1 MLRIRPQGHLP
12 RGHLGP
18 SLSSALTSLS
28 VACSSPAEVGGERS
42 KAQLDPGEQRDG
54 CGWRVGWGHSWEAEH
69 HLRGALELP
78 SSAVCPRV
86 WLPLARGG
94 TAGRRNPSS
103 GCSSRLPEARVL
115 QSPWWCVV
123 ACGSTHVGVEGPA
136 LLASSHP
143 QGLPV
148 PAVRTAPHQAP
159 CQHPLPGPTRDVM
172 LPSLLHPSFEVAA
185 TGPAGRHG
193 HQEGT
198 PGPLGPAARLTAS
211 VSLGMVATKVRLEPQ
226 GLQPS
231 GIEHQDAARAA

>member
-1 MLRIRPQGHLP
+1 MPAGMAA
-12 RGHLGP
+12 LGEGRH
-18 SLSSALTSLS
+18 
-28 VACSSPAEVGGERS
+28 CREE
-42 KAQLDPGEQRDG
+42 D
-54 CGWRVGWGHSWEAEH
+54 
-69 HLRGALELP
+69 P
-78 SSAVCPRV
+78 SS
-86 WLPLARGG
+86 
-94 TAGRRNPSS
+94 S
-103 GCSSRLPEARVL
+103 CSSRLPEARVL

-136 LLASSHP
+136 LLASSHL

-185 TGPAGRHG
+185 TGPASRHG